1 MLQVVYVPQLAT
13 ESLVFL
19 TKTYL
24 NQFQCPIFVL
34 QNPEK
39 SPFDP
44 GEVPKTTAQGQHLSA
59 VARRARRA
67 LRAPHA
73 PLAQD
78 VAQRGGAADRCLP
91 WGDVP
96 WDWWTDY
103 YSNWLTGDQVGI

>member
-59 VARRARRA
+59 VAR
-67 LRAPHA
+67 
-73 PLAQD
+73 
-78 VAQRGGAADRCLP
+78 GAAP
-91 WGDVP
+91 Q
-96 WDWWTDY
+96 
-103 YSNWLTGDQVGI
+103 TGAFLEAMCHGIGELIIIVTGLQVIKWVYR

>member
-59 VARRARRA
+59 VARRACRA

-73 PLAQD
+73 PLARD

-91 WGDVP
+91 
-96 WDWWTDY
+96 
-103 YSNWLTGDQVGI
+103 